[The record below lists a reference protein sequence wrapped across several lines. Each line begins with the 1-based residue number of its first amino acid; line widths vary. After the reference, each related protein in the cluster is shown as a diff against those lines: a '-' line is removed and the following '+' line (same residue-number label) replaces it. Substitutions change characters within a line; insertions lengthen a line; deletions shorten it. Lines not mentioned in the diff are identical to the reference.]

1 MEDVVFT
8 PGGMMPAAGS
18 FQALLR
24 CLGSDVRP
32 LLRDFELYSH
42 QHVPKGYSLDS
53 EVEGLRKAADAVR
66 FDTFHLVGYS
76 TCLPMAFVA
85 RYPARVRTVAL
96 VEPGMIGHGAFAP
109 ADMVASHRER
119 TALPPQE
126 QMAAMTRSMLA
137 PGVNP
142 PPTLAPAEPPPPWMQ
157 QRLRIGPALVQAL
170 LDHDLDSDALH
181 RFNGPVLI
189 AVGSFSHPSLVALA
203 RLIAETFPNGQLAIY
218 ERRHH
223 MDPVHQAEPEQFAV
237 DLRALWKKA
246 DASAASGRAPGHD

>member
-18 FQALLR
+18 FEALLR

-32 LLRDFELYSH
+32 LLKDFELYAH
-42 QHVPKGYSLDS
+42 EHVPEGYSLDT
-53 EVEGLRKAADAVR
+53 EVEGLRRAADAVR

-76 TCLPMAFVA
+76 TCLPIAFVA
-85 RYPARVRTVAL
+85 RYPSRVRTLAM
-96 VEPGMIGHGAFAP
+96 VEPGMIGYGAFAP

-119 TALPPQE
+119 AKLPPHD

-137 PGVNP
+137 PGVSP
-142 PPTLAPAEPPPPWMQ
+142 PPTPAPAELRPPWMQ
-157 QRLRIGPALVQAL
+157 ERLRIGPALVQAL
-170 LDHDLDSDALH
+170 LDHDLDVDALH

-189 AVGSFSHPSLVALA
+189 AVGSFSHPSLVSLA
-203 RLIAETFPNGQLAIY
+203 RLMAETFPNGQVAIY

-223 MDPVHQAEPEQFAV
+223 MDPVHRAEPERLAV
-237 DLRALWKKA
+237 DLKALWTQV
-246 DASAASGRAPGHD
+246 PT